1 MNLGET
7 IYRLRTE
14 KNMSQ
19 GDLADALNVSRQ
31 SVSKWENGNA
41 VPDLEKLI
49 KMSELFGVTL
59 DELVGVS
66 AVKKGCSS
74 LPSESAPVV
83 HTVIVHEKPSV
94 TIQRVFG
101 ILLLFAGLLALITAL
116 NATTYKALYSSLLFF
131 AMLSGCGT
139 LILIFRRPW
148 VLCGWLLCAG
158 VFTFVF
164 GLVSRWEKYPGL
176 QILAWGCLIIMV
188 LWTILSHRKGSIHVP
203 KWIWIA
209 GCIMIVAALVLYL
222 VNILPPAA
230 GDVNY
235 STHIPVPESGN

>member
-1 MNLGET
+1 MNLCET

-19 GDLADALNVSRQ
+19 RDLADALNVSRQ

-49 KMSELFGVTL
+49 RMSELFGVTL

-66 AVKKGCSS
+66 AEKKECSS
-74 LPSESAPVV
+74 PVV
-83 HTVIVHEKPSV
+83 HTVILHDRPSITV
-94 TIQRVFG
+94 QKVMG
-101 ILLLFAGLLALITAL
+101 VLLILAGLLALITAL
-116 NATTYKALYSSLLFF
+116 NASSYTALYTSLLFF
-131 AMLSGCGT
+131 SMLSSCGI
-139 LILIFRRPW
+139 LILICKYPW
-148 VLCGWLLCAG
+148 IFCGWLLCAG

-176 QILAWGCLIIMV
+176 QILAWGCLICMI
-188 LWTILSHRKGSIHVP
+188 LWTLLSHRKGSIHVP

-209 GCIMIVAALVLYL
+209 GSVLIAAALALYL
-222 VNILPPAA
+222 INIVPPAA
-230 GDVNY
+230 GHV
-235 STHIPVPESGN
+235 SEVTHIPVSTSGS